1 MVALTSK
8 FDILRGWPNGSAV
21 QEDFVIGGTSSHH
34 HRQGTWVSLDSSKK
48 DGSMYTQNA
57 AANSGF
63 GSDCYLIIEG
73 RDDYSARFANRV
85 TCLLG
90 GGYMV
95 RIPQNAVDAEGSS
108 YACLDASAD
117 TFAPG
122 DLVKV
127 VNSVLSKVSVSAL
140 TDGVDANS
148 NDAYVGAEVRANFE
162 QLLEREKA
170 VGKVLAVDSN
180 NDTID
185 ILVF

>member
-21 QEDFVIGGTSSHH
+21 QEDFVIGGTSSHAH
-34 HRQGTWVSLDSSKK
+34 KQGTWVSLDSSKK
-48 DGSMYTQNA
+48 DGTMCTSDS
-57 AANSGF
+57 AANSDF

-73 RDDYSARFANRV
+73 RDDYSSRFANRV

-95 RIPQNAVDAEGSS
+95 RIPQNAVDAEGAS
-108 YACLDASAD
+108 YACLDAAAD

-127 VNSVLSKVSVSAL
+127 VSSVLSKVATTAL
-140 TDGVDANS
+140 NDGLDGQNPPQADLDEVQGNIALHVER
-148 NDAYVGAEVRANFE
+148 AKVVGR
-162 QLLEREKA
+162 
-170 VGKVLAVDSN
+170 VLAVDSN
-180 NDTID
+180 NGTID